1 MLIAVKVGVG
11 ADWPVVKGVAVKVAT
26 SAAVDVAQDVVPR
39 SDFVSP
45 VTVKFGKKSGSG
57 LRGR

>member
-1 MLIAVKVGVG
+1 MLIAAKVGV

-26 SAAVDVAQDVVPR
+26 TAAVDVAQDVVPR

-45 VTVKFGKKSGSG
+45 VTVKFGIKSGS
-57 LRGR
+57 